1 MLYQSHNSIG
11 QNYFECLRYVDFKYV
26 PHMHRHP
33 ELVRVVEGE
42 VTVHYDG
49 KTERVPA
56 GEYALIPP
64 NIVHAYE
71 TAQHSLVD
79 VCIFSQA
86 YAPAFFRE
94 IQDKRLARTRFTC
107 RESVADFTAREL
119 FVTDH
124 IPDFYTLK
132 STLYAVLGEFLSC
145 AVFEATGKSS
155 ALMEKVVRYIAENY
169 TEDITLSS
177 MAAALGYEQHYLSRC
192 FHALIPMHFSR
203 YVNWYRVDAATELLH
218 NTDLSITEI
227 ALRSGFQSIRSF
239 NRVYLDLTGQRPSRA
254 AGKNLAGNTEYN
266 RS

>member
-1 MLYQSHNSIG
+1 MLYQSKNSVG
-11 QNYFECLRYVDFKYV
+11 QSYFECLRYVDFKYI

-42 VTVHYDG
+42 ILVHFDG

-56 GEYALIPP
+56 GEYAFIPP
-64 NIVHAYE
+64 NIVHSYE
-71 TAQHSLVD
+71 TPQHSLAD

-86 YAPAFFRE
+86 YVPAFFKE
-94 IQDKRLARTRFTC
+94 IQDKRLARTRFVC
-107 RESVADFTAREL
+107 RASIAEYAGKEL

-124 IPDFYTLK
+124 IPDFYALK
-132 STLYAVLGEFLSC
+132 SALYAVLGEFLAC
-145 AVFEATGKSS
+145 AVFEDVTGKSS
-155 ALMEKVVRYIAENY
+155 ALMDKVVRYVAENY
-169 TEDITLSS
+169 TEDITLAS

-239 NRVYLDLTGQRPSRA
+239 NRVYLELTGTVPSRA
-254 AGKNLAGNTEYN
+254 AGK
-266 RS
+266 RD